1 MRRIQPKI
9 ERAREI
15 AQKRMAPEASIRKR
29 AFIQARQLVRRRV
42 AGERGA
48 EYEKLGPSEKMAID
62 RAVEGKQKIIKAIAL
77 RLIPRVK
84 RAEAIRLSSFMK
96 GQTLQN
102 QGQPEGKSKESSGSS
117 SVKENLNALFSEA
130 FPQADTDTV
139 NMKAGAK
146 FASNDKKIDTKD
158 KSKNSAIIQYSKF
171 QEEVDYVTPAFTSL
185 CKKSEKSGIDL
196 DVLGEVY
203 DRGWNTWTEDCSVS
217 QQQYAFA
224 RVNSFINQGKTYFN
238 EDSDLQELSKGKIA
252 DYLDKSQSGRQ
263 HPTPEKFRRSAKMAT
278 IAAKKSGKRFPGSG
292 QVSVKV
298 KATNEDTLNEGDI
311 SFKEKYDD
319 HYKDGRT
326 MIHVHHK
333 GKHVATVQ
341 MSITGDSG
349 HPERHIIIAP
359 NRKDIHSDDRFN
371 TPYPDEFK
379 KKTLFGKVKPGQEN
393 MKYSLGFN
401 SRRAALRH
409 VKNVYSGKVNEDTLS
424 EARPVNNPAYDH
436 SEKMWNQGK
445 NQFDAKLDTKGRY
458 TKNTVRKMFGK
469 LSPDAESIK
478 EAREPGKPSITRYK
492 RPDGTTALKSLNKW
506 GKRKDWQDTEGGL
519 KKARE
524 HSKSDL
530 SEVRGTP
537 ALNCGCGKDP
547 CVTYGPQQEAKGKH
561 KKTESTITEHDG
573 LNRSER
579 LAVHRRLKRQHSSAG
594 DARLTK
600 MYDRKINADLGEEFK
615 NWDFEMKPGDKTK
628 VLRGDHKGRR
638 AVVVAKHNNG
648 ESYTVR
654 HADGSTMK
662 HHISTLDRPVSE
674 GLDEKRGL
682 WDNIHAKRKRIK
694 AGSGERM
701 RKPGTEGAPTDQ
713 DFKNAQ
719 ESVSEG
725 LWANINAKRKRIK
738 TGSNERMRP
747 PGTIPAHVFK
757 DASGTGPMKESYE
770 SKNSKIR
777 KKIETVDRAP
787 PHTEHSKQAQIQKK
801 IIDEEGNSQPDPK
814 KRLIGTDTLVKALK
828 KDTPGEG
835 KNINEAFA
843 MTFSEATRKT
853 TPSIRNTKKLIQR
866 LHDKEQGQTYAGAP
880 YSSHPKAVM
889 RLGIKVFGGDR
900 FGQQARKAA
909 LLHDTIEDTPA
920 SPATLL
926 KRGYHPDVVNA
937 VSLLSKDKTKS
948 YEENIAHIASGNT
961 PAHKIA
967 QMVKYVDNMSNYM
980 APPKPEWEQKRV
992 EKQKDKYMQSM
1003 KKLGGV
1009 LGVDHHE
1016 NLQPSW
1022 KSKGEGKNINEA
1034 FSIAFASGVGVTLTA
1049 ADLGIRAQGG
1059 FELHPSVI
1067 KQMEDMGEEVRSSDT
1082 EGVVVHTPSGK
1093 TIVRKQKVNHKII
1106 GTGNLTDGKPD
1117 DTV

>member
-1 MRRIQPKI
+1 MDDLDEKVLTIQQRQKRAQIMRRIQPKI

-84 RAEAIRLSSFMK
+84 RAEAIRLSTFMK
-96 GQTLQN
+96 GQALQN

-130 FPQADTDTV
+130 FPEADTDTV
-139 NMKAGAK
+139 NMKAGTK
-146 FASNDKKIDTKD
+146 FASKDKKIDAKD

-171 QEEVDYVTPAFTSL
+171 QEEVDYVTPAFISL

-203 DRGWNTWTEDCSVS
+203 NRGWNTWTEGCSVS

-238 EDSDLQELSKGKIA
+238 EDSDLQEA
-252 DYLDKSQSGRQ
+252 
-263 HPTPEKFRRSAKMAT
+263 
-278 IAAKKSGKRFPGSG
+278 
-292 QVSVKV
+292 
-298 KATNEDTLNEGDI
+298 
-311 SFKEKYDD
+311 
-319 HYKDGRT
+319 
-326 MIHVHHK
+326 
-333 GKHVATVQ
+333 
-341 MSITGDSG
+341 
-349 HPERHIIIAP
+349 
-359 NRKDIHSDDRFN
+359 
-371 TPYPDEFK
+371 
-379 KKTLFGKVKPGQEN
+379 
-393 MKYSLGFN
+393 
-401 SRRAALRH
+401 RA
-409 VKNVYSGKVNEDTLS
+409 
-424 EARPVNNPAYDH
+424 
-436 SEKMWNQGK
+436 
-445 NQFDAKLDTKGRY
+445 
-458 TKNTVRKMFGK
+458 
-469 LSPDAESIK
+469 
-478 EAREPGKPSITRYK
+478 PGKPSITRYK

-530 SEVRGTP
+530 SEVQHT
-537 ALNCGCGKDP
+537 NENFIDGK
-547 CVTYGPQQEAKGKH
+547 GPG
-561 KKTESTITEHDG
+561 
-573 LNRSER
+573 
-579 LAVHRRLKRQHSSAG
+579 
-594 DARLTK
+594 
-600 MYDRKINADLGEEFK
+600 
-615 NWDFEMKPGDKTK
+615 KPGDASRHGLKGKSATELRKIRSSETASPRKKQLAHWMLNMHHNEEVTLKEGIGSADPDYHVKVHQDLQWHAGRNRSGSMGAANYHHLMSLDDQSHIENYYEKTVHPILK
-628 VLRGDHKGRR
+628 KHKYPTPPVGPGDGGNPKYHA
-638 AVVVAKHNNG
+638 AVQEIIKNWRNEPRWMHN
-648 ESYTVR
+648 EETE
-654 HADGSTMK
+654 
-662 HHISTLDRPVSE
+662 LE
-674 GLDEKRGL
+674 EKRGL

-909 LLHDTIEDTPA
+909 LLHDTIEDTPT

-926 KRGYHPDVVNA
+926 KKGFHPDVVNA

-1022 KSKGEGKNINEA
+1022 KTKSEGKNINES

-1049 ADLGIRAQGG
+1049 ADLGMRAQGG

-1067 KQMEDMGEEVRSSDT
+1067 KQMEDMEEEVRSSDT
-1082 EGVVVHTPSGK
+1082 EGVVVHTPTGK